1 MNRQKTSARRNLRS
15 LAFACALASVALSL
29 SARAAVAAYPAPVEG
44 SWIARDVRFA
54 SGESMAEVR
63 LHYRTIGT
71 PQRDSGGVV
80 RNAVLIIHGT
90 GGAGSQFLQPHF
102 ADQLFGPG
110 QLLDATKY
118 FIILPDGIGHGQ
130 SSRPS
135 DGARMKFPRYGYD
148 DMVALEYR
156 LVTEGLKVNH
166 LRLVMGTSMGGM
178 QSWMWGYKYPDFMD
192 GLVPL
197 ASAPTR
203 IVGRNYIW
211 RRMAMDSIREDP
223 AWKDGNY
230 TEQPRL
236 GLAAAERLLL
246 MGSSVP
252 LYWQTTIAPTREKAD
267 AYLADE
273 MKRRLDT
280 TDAND
285 LLYQF
290 DSSRDYDP
298 SPHLEQITA
307 PLLAINSADD
317 QVNPPEL
324 GLVEKLITRVKHG
337 RFVLIP
343 ISDRTRGHST
353 HTWAAVWHDEFE
365 KFLSSLPPVPSSV
378 SP

>member
-1 MNRQKTSARRNLRS
+1 MISGQRALYS
-15 LAFACALASVALSL
+15 LALALALVMALN
-29 SARAAVAAYPAPVEG
+29 ARAAFAAYPTPTEG
-44 SWIARDVRFA
+44 SWIARDVTFT

-63 LHYRTIGT
+63 LHYRTLGT
-71 PQRDSGGVV
+71 PQRDSAGVV
-80 RNAVLIIHGT
+80 RNAVLILHGT
-90 GGAGSQFLQPHF
+90 GGAGTQFLQPHF
-102 ADQLFGPG
+102 ADELFGPG

-118 FIILPDGIGHGQ
+118 FIILPDGIGHGR

-135 DGARMKFPRYGYD
+135 DGARMKFPHYGYD
-148 DMVALEYR
+148 DMVALQYR

-192 GLVPL
+192 GLMPL

-203 IVGRNYIW
+203 IVGRNYIG
-211 RRMAMDSIREDP
+211 RKMTMDAIREDP

-236 GLAAAERLLL
+236 GLSGAVRFLIIV
-246 MGSSVP
+246 GSVP
-252 LYWQTTIAPTREKAD
+252 LYWQTTVASTREKAD
-267 AYLADE
+267 AYLAGD
-273 MKRRLDT
+273 MKRRLET

-285 LLYQF
+285 LLYQV
-290 DSSRDYDP
+290 DASRDYDP
-298 SPHLEQITA
+298 STHLEQITA

-324 GLVEKLITRVKHG
+324 GIVEKLITRVKRG

-343 ISDRTRGHST
+343 ISDRTRGHGT
-353 HTWAAVWHDEFE
+353 HTWAAVWHDEFA
-365 KFLSSLPPVPSSV
+365 KFLASLPPAPASV
-378 SP
+378 SH